1 MAACRR
7 SLRACA
13 GIALNKMNYL
23 HIHLSDVT
31 SFPVASEMFPELAA
45 KGPST
50 TALVAHSHAPR
61 HYYSSLGLGTRV
73 P

>member
-13 GIALNKMNYL
+13 GLALNKMNYL

-45 KGPST
+45 KGPPVDHRSRG
-50 TALVAHSHAPR
+50 SQSR